1 MFDISMAGPVAGAA
15 LSFSMFF
22 VGLLLSSNPV
32 GASDLVEVPSQLFQG
47 SLLLGLISRATLG
60 YRYLILDILNSVHFE
75 SVLVISFYF
84 FPAVLFVIYS
94 PLPLPVTMRSSEQF
108 KRKPVIMICYGILM
122 LMDHHCG
129 LYTNLDTNVTYS
141 IATPVCIVS
150 EHISLRTARANLNN
164 LNSCFCFLYA

>member
-60 YRYLILDILNSVHFE
+60 YRYLILDILNSVHFV

-84 FPAVLFVIYS
+84 FPQFCLSYIHHFPYQSQCAHQ
-94 PLPLPVTMRSSEQF
+94 SSSRGNQ
-108 KRKPVIMICYGILM
+108 
-122 LMDHHCG
+122 
-129 LYTNLDTNVTYS
+129 S
-141 IATPVCIVS
+141 
-150 EHISLRTARANLNN
+150 
-164 LNSCFCFLYA
+164 

>member
-60 YRYLILDILNSVHFE
+60 YRYLILDILNLVHFE
-75 SVLVISFYF
+75 SLLVISFYF
-84 FPAVLFVIYS
+84 FPAPF
-94 PLPLPVTMRSSEQF
+94 PLPVTMRSSEQF

>member
-84 FPAVLFVIYS
+84 YFS
-94 PLPLPVTMRSSEQF
+94 RSSVCHIFTTSLTSHNALIRAVQEETSHND
-108 KRKPVIMICYGILM
+108 MLWDSYAYGPPLWIIHQLRYKCH
-122 LMDHHCG
+122 LF
-129 LYTNLDTNVTYS
+129 YS
-141 IATPVCIVS
+141 
-150 EHISLRTARANLNN
+150 
-164 LNSCFCFLYA
+164 NSCLYSF

>member
-75 SVLVISFYF
+75 SVLFIFS
-84 FPAVLFVIYS
+84 
-94 PLPLPVTMRSSEQF
+94 RSSVCHIFTTSLTSHNALIRAVQEETSHND
-108 KRKPVIMICYGILM
+108 MLWDSYAYGPPLWIIHQLRYKCH
-122 LMDHHCG
+122 LFYSNSR
-129 LYTNLDTNVTYS
+129 LYS
-141 IATPVCIVS
+141 
-150 EHISLRTARANLNN
+150 
-164 LNSCFCFLYA
+164 F